1 VEKNIKVII
10 ADDTEIIIK
19 TLELY
24 LKECGNVEIVGTATN
39 GQEAYNLYKEK
50 KPDAILTDMQMPIMT
65 GLELIEKI
73 TKEDKEQVRAVLI
86 TGESSPS
93 IYTKAHELG
102 IEKIIKKPFMKEQIL
117 EIIEELKQPKPEIK
131 KVEQVEI
138 KYEKKN
144 WIEKIFKKQG

>member
-1 VEKNIKVII
+1 MENIKVII
-10 ADDTEIIIK
+10 VDDTDIIIK

-24 LKECGNVEIVGTATN
+24 LKECENIEIVGTATN

-50 KPDAILTDMQMPIMT
+50 KPDVILTDMQMPIMS
-65 GLELIEKI
+65 GIELIEKI

-86 TGESSPS
+86 TGESLPS
-93 IYTKAHELG
+93 IYEKAHEVG
-102 IEKIIKKPFMKEQIL
+102 FEKIIKKPFMKEQII
-117 EIIEELKQPKPEIK
+117 EIVEKLKEPKPEIK
-131 KVEQVEI
+131 KAEQVEI